1 MDVDEAEEEGVV
13 VVVVATWEEDGEDTW
28 EGEEEEDV
36 GEAEG
41 GINRGI
47 GVVATVVEITT
58 ATTETSRP
66 GVDQHLDR
74 IIGGRKQLQRQRRTK
89 ACLKNNLDLGGG
101 VVLVGMA
108 GEMFFVLHCQ
118 SLMVNHLRLEISNS
132 LNS

>member
-1 MDVDEAEEEGVV
+1 MDVDEAEEVEGVV
-13 VVVVATWEEDGEDTW
+13 VAVVATWEEDGEDTW
-28 EGEEEEDV
+28 EGEEEEDA

-47 GVVATVVEITT
+47 GVMATVVEITT
-58 ATTETSRP
+58 TTEISR

-74 IIGGRKQLQRQRRTK
+74 IIGGRKQLRRQRRTK
-89 ACLKNNLDLGGG
+89 ACLKNSLDLGGG
-101 VVLVGMA
+101 IVLVGMA

-118 SLMVNHLRLEISNS
+118 SLMVNHLQLEISKS